1 MLISDKENPQKTGSK
16 KFEMLKS
23 NIVIVNR
30 LQNDA
35 NDATGLRVLRMLQKN
50 SNENSTLFLNSKEM
64 KTLEDVQGT

>member
-1 MLISDKENPQKTGSK
+1 VLISDKENPQKTGSK